1 MTRFYTVDDYV
12 AQLPQWMQERFME
25 VRQLISTFPEIKE
38 TIRYNTAFFDYKGM
52 MLYMGPYKKKR
63 MVLGFCDGKLLIDDA
78 YMLIADA
85 GQTHV
90 KHCELFEHHT
100 PNLELIAAYII
111 KAMQLRDYLSAAKY
125 AEHKK
130 M

>member
-1 MTRFYTVDDYV
+1 MTRFYSVDDYV
-12 AQLPQWMQERFME
+12 SQLPQWMKERFME

-52 MLYMGPYKKKR
+52 MLYMGTFKKKR
-63 MVLGFCDGKLLIDDA
+63 MVLGFCNGNLLTEDTH
-78 YMLIADA
+78 MLVADA

-90 KHCELFEHHT
+90 KHWELFEHHT
-100 PNLELIAAYII
+100 PDLELMATYII
-111 KAMQLRDYLSAAKY
+111 RAMQIRDYLSAAKY

>member
-1 MTRFYTVDDYV
+1 MTRFYSVDDYV
-12 AQLPQWMQERFME
+12 SQLPQWMQERFME
-25 VRQLISTFPEIKE
+25 VRQLLSTFPEIKE

-63 MVLGFCDGKLLIDDA
+63 MVLGFCNGKLLIDDA
-78 YMLIADA
+78 HMLIADA
-85 GQTHV
+85 GQTQV
-90 KHCELFEHHT
+90 KHWELFEHQT
-100 PNLELIAAYII
+100 PNLELMATYII
-111 KAMQLRDYLSAAKY
+111 KAMEIRDCLSAPKH

>member
-1 MTRFYTVDDYV
+1 MTRFYSVDDYV
-12 AQLPQWMQERFME
+12 SQLPQWMQERFME
-25 VRQLISTFPEIKE
+25 VRQLLSTFPEIKE

-63 MVLGFCDGKLLIDDA
+63 MVLGFCNGKLLIDDA
-78 YMLIADA
+78 QMLIADA
-85 GQTHV
+85 GHTQV
-90 KHCELFEHHT
+90 KHWELFEYHT
-100 PNLELIAAYII
+100 PNLELMATYIM
-111 KAMQLRDYLSAAKY
+111 KAMEKRDYLSAPKH